1 MTVFRPGVDPLGI
14 DNETPQVMPSPQAKR
29 PQAKN
34 KESAMSAGNR
44 IRANRLETGAT
55 EISLDD
61 YERGGTIFTADSRE
75 VSTLDDGIS
84 PTPIFRV
91 ASEGGY
97 YSPSD
102 ALANKKHQYIE
113 IYHIPT
119 GKNVFFKSFLTS
131 FKDTFQTEY
140 NSETVFGR
148 MDPIATYMHTGRRIE
163 LAWTVPSS
171 GLGEAKENLAKAN
184 RLASFL
190 YPVYDEAEGGA
201 TTMRSGP
208 IFKLKMGNLIIKPGL
223 SHTTGPAKHM
233 GLTGIIGGF
242 SYNPTLKDGVFD
254 LPTGELYP
262 KTIVISLAFTV
273 LHDTPLGWVVDGD
286 VAVLRQNAGDAP
298 VDVGNNQPRRFP
310 YGGDNKAVSDPSKSR
325 APLKVTQDGWESRM
339 NLQNDL
345 ARRRAEVRA
354 GRITRAVNDAFQVNS
369 AFKL

>member
-1 MTVFRPGVDPLGI
+1 
-14 DNETPQVMPSPQAKR
+14 
-29 PQAKN
+29 
-34 KESAMSAGNR
+34 MSAADR
-44 IRANRLETGAT
+44 IRANRAKAGAT
-55 EISLDD
+55 EISKDD
-61 YERGGTIFTADSRE
+61 YERGGIVFQAESRE
-75 VSTLDDGIS
+75 VSIGGDGAA

-119 GKNVFFKSFLTS
+119 GANVFFKSFLTA
-131 FKDTFQTEY
+131 FRDTFQTEY

-148 MDPIATYMHTGRRIE
+148 MDPIATYMHTGRKIE
-163 LAWTVPSS
+163 LGWSVPSS
-171 GLGEAKENLAKAN
+171 GLAEAKENLAKAN

-223 SHTTGPAKHM
+223 SHTIGPAKTM

-286 VAVLRQNAGDAP
+286 NAMLRQNVGDVP
-298 VDVGNNQPRRFP
+298 QDINNPQPGRFP
-310 YGGDNKAVSDPSKSR
+310 YGGNNKPVADSTKSR